1 MRYLL
6 LAAAALAF
14 AGCASSPP
22 RNDRLESARTEVQSL
37 AQDPLTPQAASQD
50 LDAARD
56 RLQQADTAL
65 ANKRPPEEVDH
76 LAYLAQRHAEA
87 GAARVDA
94 ARAKQDVARATEERN
109 RVLLEA
115 RAREADA
122 AKQKLAATQA
132 QLAELQAK
140 QTNRGMVVTLSGVLF
155 DTGRATLKPGAELTL
170 DRLATMLKQN
180 ANARVMVDGFTDNTG
195 SPEFNQT
202 LSQQRADAVAAALI
216 SRGVSADRVR
226 ATGRGEEYPVA
237 TNSTAAGRQQNR
249 RVEIVLSDA
258 NGRFAQAEDMTP
270 R

>member
-1 MRYLL
+1 MRYLF
-6 LAAAALAF
+6 LAAALLAM

-22 RNDRLESARTEVQSL
+22 RNDRLESARAEVQSL
-37 AQDPLTPQAASQD
+37 AQDPLTAQAASQD

-65 ANKRPPEEVDH
+65 ANKRPAEEIDH

-87 GAARVDA
+87 GAARVEA
-94 ARAKQDVARATEERN
+94 AHSKEQLARATDERN

-115 RAREADA
+115 RAREAAA
-122 AKQKLAATQA
+122 AKEKLAATQA

-170 DRLATMLKQN
+170 DRLSTMLKQN
-180 ANARVMVDGFTDNTG
+180 ANARVMIDGFTDNTG
-195 SPEFNQT
+195 SPETNQT

-216 SRGVSADRVR
+216 ARGVSADRVR
-226 ATGRGEEYPVA
+226 AVGRGEEYPVA

-258 NGRFAQAEDMTP
+258 SGRFAQSEEPAQ